1 MAGQDTSS
9 VRRSPFHLAMDRYIL
24 RYPQGRARAGE
35 DERPTGTDYQETT
48 EQQHT
53 TTNLNSGNV
62 CICGKVCKNQR
73 GLKIHMGKMGCSPIQ
88 SLIRRTGQPGETE
101 EGAVQEEN
109 HSDHNLHVLGN
120 EEDTTEEAP
129 NTENEGEQEIQQ
141 NTNNIQNTDIE
152 SRRKKIKWPNSN
164 AKGE

>member
-1 MAGQDTSS
+1 MDDDREQFSDNLERQETTRRDWDQGCCGLAGQDTSS

-88 SLIRRTGQPGETE
+88 S
-101 EGAVQEEN
+101 
-109 HSDHNLHVLGN
+109 
-120 EEDTTEEAP
+120 
-129 NTENEGEQEIQQ
+129 
-141 NTNNIQNTDIE
+141 
-152 SRRKKIKWPNSN
+152 
-164 AKGE
+164 